1 MGVAENFLPGF
12 LCFAHKK
19 RKVVE
24 VSYNIALVLVL
35 LQILLQILD
44 SREKQKKEVVCG
56 NNWATLWSR
65 D

>member
-1 MGVAENFLPGF
+1 MEVAENLLPGF
-12 LCFAHKK
+12 LCIADEK

-44 SREKQKKEVVCG
+44 SCEEWVEVVCG

>member
-1 MGVAENFLPGF
+1 MVWQETNKMEVAENFLPGF

-24 VSYNIALVLVL
+24 VSYNIGLVLVL

-44 SREKQKKEVVCG
+44 SREK
-56 NNWATLWSR
+56 
-65 D
+65 